1 MRNDLDFAPLYRL
14 SNGLLTVSLKREVPE
29 TMKPRKIEIGG
40 ALPQAAALLK
50 IEAERLAA

>member
-1 MRNDLDFAPLYRL
+1 MRNDLDFAPLYRS